1 MTYKARRTRD
11 LQGEVQAGTGISVSE
26 SVKPDGTKVYTLDNT
41 APGSEYFTT
50 ERTEGGWAILNQDNN
65 IVLASSS
72 EFDFNEKGVI
82 VFTKDGEPFA
92 IVSGTK
98 ADGNQAFT
106 ILNAAGTIDLVSL
119 SQNGIKLRYDNVDEE
134 GTNIYPGQITL
145 YNSNGDTN
153 IEITTSDIYIYNN
166 DEGNDNLIIE
176 HSGDCKVYIRNRYG
190 NDGVLIETY
199 DDQPATVK
207 ICDQDGN
214 EILNSESLVDM
225 VNATA
230 SITIGTN
237 SFTYGTTKYRRLDP
251 DTGLNYLVEP
261 NNIRSE
267 GDYYDYDGQA
277 GTAGGTF
284 DLGGI
289 RFAYAGL
296 YKITINWNCWTGSA
310 NDITRHIDIH
320 RGDDIVYPDYIDER
334 TYHPCQE
341 MGGGDYYQEITES
354 IMLDLQAEDI
364 LVIYWTMDGNGS
376 LDSEHQPIFNIQKVR

>member
-1 MTYKARRTRD
+1 MAYKARRTRD
-11 LQGEVQAGTGISVSE
+11 LQGEVIAGEGLGLTQTI
-26 SVKPDGTKVYTLDNT
+26 KPDGTKVYTLENT
-41 APGSEYFTT
+41 APGSEYLTT

-65 IVLASSS
+65 IVIASSS
-72 EFDFNEKGVI
+72 GFDFNEKGVNF
-82 VFTKDGEPFA
+82 FTKDGEPFA
-92 IVSGTK
+92 IIVGTK
-98 ADGNQAFT
+98 AQGNQELK
-106 ILNAAGTIDLVSL
+106 ILDANGNEVIVIGTG
-119 SQNGIKLRYDNVDEE
+119 GIRINDA
-134 GTNIYPGQITL
+134 TNPDKTVTLQPGIVQLT
-145 YNSNGDTN
+145 NESGDTTV
-153 IEITTSDIYIYNN
+153 EINNSDIYIYN
-166 DEGNDNLIIE
+166 DERNDNLVIE
-176 HSGDCKVYIRNRYG
+176 HSDDCHIYVRNRNG
-190 NDGVLIETY
+190 NDGVLIDTY
-199 DDQPATVK
+199 DDQPATIK
-207 ICDQDGN
+207 ICDQNSN

-251 DTGLNYLVEP
+251 GTGLNYLVEP

-320 RGDDIVYPDYIDER
+320 SGNDIVYPDYIDER
-334 TYHPCQE
+334 TYHPVQE
-341 MGGGDYYQEITES
+341 QGGGDYYQEITES

-364 LVIYWTMDGNGS
+364 LVIYWSMDGNGS
-376 LDSEHQPIFNIQKVR
+376 LDSEHQPIFNIQKLR

>member
-1 MTYKARRTRD
+1 MAYKARRTRD
-11 LQGEVQAGTGISVSE
+11 LQGEVKAGTGISVTE
-26 SVKPDGTKVYTLDNT
+26 SVNPDGTKVYTLENT
-41 APGSEYFTT
+41 APG
-50 ERTEGGWAILNQDNN
+50 GGN
-65 IVLASSS
+65 
-72 EFDFNEKGVI
+72 EFDEIKI
-82 VFTKDGEPFA
+82 IDGETVKVLIDTDGVHLFND
-92 IVSGTK
+92 
-98 ADGNQAFT
+98 DGNDVGVFVHDEI
-106 ILNAAGTIDLVSL
+106 IL
-119 SQNGIKLRYDNVDEE
+119 RDEE
-134 GTNIYPGQITL
+134 GNHRVAI
-145 YNSNGDTN
+145 NRNGT
-153 IEITTSDIYIYNN
+153 ISLVN
-166 DEGNDNLIIE
+166 DEGNETFWFNYEDGNFYLRNNL
-176 HSGDCKVYIRNRYG
+176 G
-190 NDGVLIETY
+190 NDKFIVEEDGNLTTLRLY
-199 DDQPATVK
+199 
-207 ICDQDGN
+207 DQDGN
-214 EILNSESLVDM
+214 VILNSESLVDM

-230 SITIGTN
+230 SITIATN
-237 SFTYGTTKYRRLDP
+237 SFSYGTTKYRRLDP

-341 MGGGDYYQEITES
+341 QGGGDYYQEITES

-364 LVIYWTMDGNGS
+364 LVIYWTMDGYGS
-376 LDSEHQPIFNIQKVR
+376 LDSEHQPIFNIQKLC